1 MFKPD
6 INMFYIAF
14 NAVIMVFTWHC
25 FKEMKQMNT
34 INQTI
39 KTNNDEEKTSKDPEP
54 ENNKKLNFKKH
65 KKNVNKIS
73 NNNNTLNGFK
83 QLGVLFN
90 EKRDAILPLFGKT
103 TLPATIYHLPYVYGE
118 NSWNYYS
125 MSDGNMVPI
134 TYEKEDCMN
143 HVGCKELQDNDIIYI
158 SVFNDH
164 FKVKMYEIELLQ
176 NV

>member
-6 INMFYIAF
+6 VNMFYIMF
-14 NAVIMVFTWHC
+14 NTVIMVFTWHC
-25 FKEMKQMNT
+25 FKEMKQLNKISIDENKNDT
-34 INQTI
+34 KDIEI
-39 KTNNDEEKTSKDPEP
+39 DEEIKKIKLKKT
-54 ENNKKLNFKKH
+54 KKK
-65 KKNVNKIS
+65 VNKIS
-73 NNNNTLNGFK
+73 NDNNTLKGFK

-90 EKRDAILPLFGKT
+90 EKRDIILPLFGKT

-143 HVGCKELQDNDIIYI
+143 HVGCKELQDNDVIYI

-164 FKVKMYEIELLQ
+164 FRVKMYEVELLQ

>member
-1 MFKPD
+1 
-6 INMFYIAF
+6 
-14 NAVIMVFTWHC
+14 MVFTWHC
-25 FKEMKQMNT
+25 FKEMKQLNT
-34 INQTI
+34 QNSV
-39 KTNNDEEKTSKDPEP
+39 NNIQKEEAPE
-54 ENNKKLNFKKH
+54 EIDKKLTLKKS

-73 NNNNTLNGFK
+73 NNNNTLKGFK

-90 EKRDAILPLFGKT
+90 EKRDIILPLFGKT

-164 FKVKMYEIELLQ
+164 FRVKMYEIELLQ